1 MPLTPYL
8 AKAMLDWCFGGAAAT
23 QPAQR
28 WITFAT
34 ASPTT
39 ASDFSGPWQT
49 RLSVRMAAAASPQG
63 TVSNNTNI
71 GTVTAT
77 AVATAVGFNI
87 YDSTAGGT
95 RLLFGT
101 STANI
106 GCKSSADQIL
116 ISAGFLTITI
126 G

>member
-8 AKAMLDWCFGGAAAT
+8 QKAMLDWCFGGAAAT

-39 ASDFSGPWQT
+39 NSPFDGPFQT
-49 RLSVRMAAAASPQG
+49 RLSVRMAAASSPQG
-63 TVSNNTNI
+63 SVSNNINI

-77 AVATAVGFNI
+77 AVATALGFNI
-87 YDSTAGGT
+87 WDSTAGGT
-95 RLLFGT
+95 RLCFGT
-101 STANI
+101 LTAALGCRSST
-106 GCKSSADQIL
+106 DQVL
-116 ISAGFLTITI
+116 IAAGNLKITI
-126 G
+126 A